1 MSFNWIEFIELS
13 EKLIDNFKDQAS
25 FRTSISRAYYGA
37 FCLARDK
44 KQINS
49 TDKNVHKI
57 VIETFQKS
65 SNINEK
71 KVGKILYDLRK
82 SRNEADYQTNKSF
95 DLNNTKRIIQKSRE
109 IVNLLSNI

>member
-1 MSFNWIEFIELS
+1 MSFNWVEFIELS

-49 TDKNVHKI
+49 SDKNVHKI
-57 VIETFQKS
+57 VIEIFQKS
-65 SNINEK
+65 NNINEK
-71 KVGKILYDLRK
+71 KIGKILFDLRK
-82 SRNEADYQTNKSF
+82 ARNEADYQTNKSF
-95 DLNNTKRIIQKSRE
+95 NLDDTKRMIQKSRK
-109 IVNLLSNI
+109 IINLLSNI